1 MNIITIKMSK
11 SYLNRLCGQ
20 NVEWDVPVRGEP
32 PPEKVW
38 TDHSDRSRSRH
49 RIRGGTKTDPCR
61 YQTPT
66 FWFQVP
72 DDDGG
77 MPIDHYE
84 IEKMDTGRWVP
95 VGRSEVLWFGTKPSH
110 FRVRAVNKV
119 GESEALTT
127 ASTILAKNPYD
138 TPEKMDVPEVTD
150 WDAVSVVASWLSCST
165 TPSTH
170 NGPLKIVNV
179 TKDGCDLDWQAPG
192 IRWMDRYR
200 KLTTV
205 LHVDNLTPG
214 HEYKFRVKAVSRY
227 GDSDPFEGN
236 KSIIAKDPFD
246 TANNPGPPD
255 IIDWDTDHTDLQ
267 WTPCSDDRAAPIE
280 GYLMEYK
287 AGPVGD
293 CIAGLQLRIKAI
305 NKAGQSSPSD
315 SSRTLVN
322 SGRNDSGT
330 YKIVATNEVGKNEAE
345 MYVNVLDVPGESKG
359 PLKENDVKKDGC
371 VHNWRPPEDDG
382 GMVPGS

>member
-1 MNIITIKMSK
+1 MTTEARPSLTTWWRSK
-11 SYLNRLCGQ
+11 
-20 NVEWDVPVRGEP
+20 
-32 PPEKVW
+32 
-38 TDHSDRSRSRH
+38 
-49 RIRGGTKTDPCR
+49 
-61 YQTPT
+61 TPR
-66 FWFQVP
+66 
-72 DDDGG
+72 DG
-77 MPIDHYE
+77 
-84 IEKMDTGRWVP
+84 KMDGMR
-95 VGRSEVLWFGTKPSH
+95 RIAH
-110 FRVRAVNKV
+110 H
-119 GESEALTT
+119 
-127 ASTILAKNPYD
+127 NP
-138 TPEKMDVPEVTD
+138 
-150 WDAVSVVASWLSCST
+150 L
-165 TPSTH
+165 
-170 NGPLKIVNV
+170 
-179 TKDGCDLDWQAPG
+179 QG

-293 CIAGLQLRIKAI
+293 CRSLDCHNRLSQTRSELRIKAI

-315 SSRTLVN
+315 SSRTLVVKTMFLNSTKIGSGDRTKYDNSTDNITKLTQGHRNPKSSVQN

-382 GMVPGS
+382 DGSGFPDPGSGFMVQCKFFRSRYLELRGRTNKWVPVSAFVTGTQITVPKLTEGHQYELRVTAENAFGRIIIQTIQML